1 MEHGLFLCNFAA
13 TSTASESD
21 MIFYFSGN
29 GNSKWVA
36 ERLGTATGD
45 TVADMMRLTDDEA
58 RAMTTSARRV
68 GLVFPIHSWDAPV
81 PVKRFVRDVLRAP
94 LPYTYVVCTCG
105 DDAGKAMQRLGRLLG
120 IDAAWSVQMPNTY
133 VPMFDLDSDGLMADK
148 LRAAARMTDGIAR
161 KVLARARE
169 VSVTEGRMAWAKTY
183 VVSPMFQKFMVSA
196 RRFHIDGDC
205 NGCGICAKACPTA
218 NIAITPD
225 GPRWGSKCTHCMA
238 CLHRCPRHIIEW
250 GKSTRGRGRYDL
262 GRALRLAGL
271 DDKRHDLPSAE

>member
-1 MEHGLFLCNFAA
+1 
-13 TSTASESD
+13 

-36 ERLGTATGD
+36 ERLGAATGD
-45 TVADMMRLTDDEA
+45 TVADMMRLTDDKA
-58 RAMTTSARRV
+58 CAMTATARRV

-225 GPRWGSKCTHCMA
+225 GPLWGSKCTHCMA

-262 GRALRLAGL
+262 ARALRLAGL
-271 DDKRHDLPSAE
+271 DDKHHDLPSAE

>member
-1 MEHGLFLCNFAA
+1 
-13 TSTASESD
+13 

-36 ERLGTATGD
+36 ERLGAATGD

-58 RAMTTSARRV
+58 RAMVDSARRV

-133 VPMFDLDSDGLMADK
+133 VPMFDLDAPE
-148 LRAAARMTDGIAR
+148 
-161 KVLARARE
+161 LARQKVADARTFLPAIAE
-169 VSVTEGRMAWAKTY
+169 AVVRKEHAWCVHEGGFPRCKTY
-183 VVSPMFQKFMVSA
+183 VVYPLFKHFCVKTKAFRVDNACISCGRCEQNCPVSA
-196 RRFHIDGDC
+196 IRLVDGRPVW
-205 NGCGICAKACPTA
+205 NKAC
-218 NIAITPD
+218 I
-225 GPRWGSKCTHCMA
+225 HCMA
-238 CLHRCPRHIIEW
+238 CLHGCPVNAISY
-250 GKSTRGRGRYDL
+250 GAGTKKKGQY
-262 GRALRLAGL
+262 RLEDYL
-271 DDKRHDLPSAE
+271 